1 MQTTKKKPSLIFIL
15 VGAVLA
21 GYLGYLIN
29 GAWIEGIAF
38 NEFMDRFNE
47 VCAVPFANYYNSNT
61 VKAVAIALGI
71 YAMAIVMY
79 YTSQRN
85 YMPGKEFGTARFE
98 NPKQVNKILADK
110 DENFNRILSQ
120 NVKMSL
126 DFRRLKLNGNILI
139 CGGSGAGKT
148 FYEVKP
154 NLMQMPHNCSF
165 ICTDPKGEILRS
177 CGQMLK
183 NNGYNVKVINLL
195 EMDKSDCYNPFSYIR
210 EETDVVKLITNL
222 ISNTTPKGATPSDPF
237 WEKAEGLFLQSIFY
251 YVWLEVQPAKRNFET
266 VLKLLG
272 EAEVTEQGKASKLD
286 VRMKF
291 LEESSPLGANH
302 PAVKQYNK
310 CMRGAG
316 DTVRSIIISANSRLA
331 FLENKQ
337 VLRLLSKDE
346 LNLSDIG
353 IGVNGD
359 GETKTALFCVIPD
372 SDKSYNSYYLRTG
385 GVEES
390 LENWRFD
397 DLPETWK
404 ICCLG
409 ELCDYGDCINVNT
422 EDIAEDAWIL
432 DLEDIEKDTGMVL
445 KKVTKAQRNSVSTKH
460 KFHSGQVLYSKLR
473 PYLNKV
479 VLSDADGYCTSEIL
493 PLEFKNCVLPEY
505 ARYYLMSGT
514 FITYANH
521 CSYGVKMPR
530 LGTTDGKKAIFSLPP
545 LSEQKCIVETID
557 FCFMQLN
564 KISEALA

>member
-1 MQTTKKKPSLIFIL
+1 MDTKALRQKILDLAIRGKLVPQDPNDEPASVLLERIRAEKQQMVKDGKLKPKDIKNDTVIFKGDDNLHYEKFQDGTVKCIEDEIPFELPEGWSWCRLFSLSIKIGAGSTPTG
-15 VGAVLA
+15 GAVV
-21 GYLGYLIN
+21 YTTS
-29 GAWIEGIAF
+29 GIKF
-38 NEFMDRFNE
+38 IR
-47 VCAVPFANYYNSNT
+47 
-61 VKAVAIALGI
+61 
-71 YAMAIVMY
+71 
-79 YTSQRN
+79 
-85 YMPGKEFGTARFE
+85 
-98 NPKQVNKILADK
+98 
-110 DENFNRILSQ
+110 SQ
-120 NVKMSL
+120 NVYDDGLLLDDVAYIPEEINQKKSGSIVKSKDILLNITGGSIGRCSL
-126 DFRRLKLNGNILI
+126 VSDDFDVANVNQHVMIIRLANLELRKYIHSVVISPYIQEQIISRQVGSGRGGLSAETLSTFLIPLPPLNEQVSINRKLNECISQVLAIADAKCNISNLI
-139 CGGSGAGKT
+139 IATKSKILDLAIRGKL
-148 FYEVKP
+148 VSQDP
-154 NLMQMPHNCSF
+154 NNEPAS
-165 ICTDPKGEILRS
+165 
-177 CGQMLK
+177 
-183 NNGYNVKVINLL
+183 VLL
-195 EMDKSDCYNPFSYIR
+195 ERIR
-210 EETDVVKLITNL
+210 SEKEELI
-222 ISNTTPKGATPSDPF
+222 K
-237 WEKAEGLFLQSIFY
+237 
-251 YVWLEVQPAKRNFET
+251 
-266 VLKLLG
+266 
-272 EAEVTEQGKASKLD
+272 QGKIKRD
-286 VRMKF
+286 KK
-291 LEESSPLGANH
+291 ES
-302 PAVKQYNK
+302 VIFK
-310 CMRGAG
+310 G
-316 DTVRSIIISANSRLA
+316 D
-331 FLENKQ
+331 
-337 VLRLLSKDE
+337 D
-346 LNLSDIG
+346 
-353 IGVNGD
+353 
-359 GETKTALFCVIPD
+359 
-372 SDKSYNSYYLRTG
+372 NSYYLRTG

>member
-1 MQTTKKKPSLIFIL
+1 MDTKALRQKILDLAIRGKLVPQDPKDEPAAVLLERIRAEKQRMVKDGKLKPKDIKNDTVIFKGDDNLHYEKFQDGTVKCIEDEIPFELPEGWSWCRLFSLSIKIGAGSTPTG
-15 VGAVLA
+15 GAVV
-21 GYLGYLIN
+21 YTTS
-29 GAWIEGIAF
+29 GIKF
-38 NEFMDRFNE
+38 IR
-47 VCAVPFANYYNSNT
+47 
-61 VKAVAIALGI
+61 
-71 YAMAIVMY
+71 
-79 YTSQRN
+79 
-85 YMPGKEFGTARFE
+85 
-98 NPKQVNKILADK
+98 
-110 DENFNRILSQ
+110 SQ
-120 NVKMSL
+120 NVYDDGLLLDDVAYIPEEINQKKSGSIVKSKDILLNITGGSIGRCSL
-126 DFRRLKLNGNILI
+126 VSDDFDVANVNQHVMIIRLANLELRKYIHSVVISPYIQEQIISRQVGSGRGGLSAETLSTFLIPLPPLNEQVSINRKLNECISQVLAIADAKCNISNLI
-139 CGGSGAGKT
+139 IATKSKILDLAIRGKL
-148 FYEVKP
+148 VPQDP
-154 NLMQMPHNCSF
+154 NDEPAS
-165 ICTDPKGEILRS
+165 
-177 CGQMLK
+177 
-183 NNGYNVKVINLL
+183 VLL
-195 EMDKSDCYNPFSYIR
+195 ERIR
-210 EETDVVKLITNL
+210 SEKEELI
-222 ISNTTPKGATPSDPF
+222 K
-237 WEKAEGLFLQSIFY
+237 
-251 YVWLEVQPAKRNFET
+251 
-266 VLKLLG
+266 
-272 EAEVTEQGKASKLD
+272 QGKIKRD
-286 VRMKF
+286 KK
-291 LEESSPLGANH
+291 ES
-302 PAVKQYNK
+302 VIFK
-310 CMRGAG
+310 G
-316 DTVRSIIISANSRLA
+316 D
-331 FLENKQ
+331 
-337 VLRLLSKDE
+337 D
-346 LNLSDIG
+346 
-353 IGVNGD
+353 
-359 GETKTALFCVIPD
+359 
-372 SDKSYNSYYLRTG
+372 NSYYLRTG

-397 DLPETWK
+397 DLPEKWK